1 VHVQNCIP
9 HTLKFFRT
17 LTSMLES
24 LLCHSVL
31 FTYHWVKFVM
41 LLCLYCFCFCFCCV
55 ICYR

>member
-1 VHVQNCIP
+1 
-9 HTLKFFRT
+9 
-17 LTSMLES
+17 MLES